1 MATADG
7 RYSITFNG
15 EIYNY
20 LDLRKRLEDE
30 GVEFNTNTDTEV
42 MLRLFAKRGAG
53 CLAHLRGMFAFAIRD
68 DATGELFAA
77 RDRLGIKPFYYY
89 TGGDCFAFASEV
101 RALLASRLVP
111 RALDY
116 VSVNSLLSFG
126 AVQEPRTIIEGVRSL
141 PPGYF
146 IRVSSEGRVV
156 ELSRYWALPRNKQNV
171 DRAAAIAETRA
182 RLDESV
188 RLHLMSDVPLGA
200 FLSSGIDSSSIVALM
215 SRHAPGRVKTFT
227 VVFKEGEFS
236 ERELSRRVAE
246 RWGTAHTE
254 IALSES
260 DMLKEL
266 PEALSGMDQPT
277 IDGVNTW
284 IISRATRRAGITVA
298 LSGLGGDELF
308 GGYPSFQRAA
318 SMRRTGR
325 ALGLLGHGVRR
336 QIGSLVTAMGGGSL
350 AVQKMSAAIEAGSD
364 PLSLYA
370 CSRGLFSRESRNALL
385 KTTATPRSPYDI
397 PEETLALLDEHH
409 ANGDAFNRVSLYEM
423 ALYMGNM
430 LLRDT
435 DAMSMASALEV
446 RVPLIDHELVEWV
459 YALPEELKIG
469 RTKKALLVEAMGDD
483 LFAEV
488 SRGVKKG
495 FALPFE
501 RWLHTALRPFL
512 SDTLNDEVAV
522 GRAGLDG
529 RAVADV
535 VNRFDERSPS
545 TSWSRVWGLAV
556 LVDWCRTNGVEPV
569 G

>member
-1 MATADG
+1 
-7 RYSITFNG
+7 
-15 EIYNY
+15 
-20 LDLRKRLEDE
+20 
-30 GVEFNTNTDTEV
+30 
-42 MLRLFAKRGAG
+42 
-53 CLAHLRGMFAFAIRD
+53 
-68 DATGELFAA
+68 
-77 RDRLGIKPFYYY
+77 
-89 TGGDCFAFASEV
+89 
-101 RALLASRLVP
+101 
-111 RALDY
+111 
-116 VSVNSLLSFG
+116 
-126 AVQEPRTIIEGVRSL
+126 
-141 PPGYF
+141 
-146 IRVSSEGRVV
+146 
-156 ELSRYWALPRNKQNV
+156 
-171 DRAAAIAETRA
+171 
-182 RLDESV
+182 
-188 RLHLMSDVPLGA
+188 
-200 FLSSGIDSSSIVALM
+200 
-215 SRHAPGRVKTFT
+215 
-227 VVFKEGEFS
+227 
-236 ERELSRRVAE
+236 
-246 RWGTAHTE
+246 
-254 IALSES
+254 
-260 DMLKEL
+260 
-266 PEALSGMDQPT
+266 
-277 IDGVNTW
+277 
-284 IISRATRRAGITVA
+284 
-298 LSGLGGDELF
+298 
-308 GGYPSFQRAA
+308 
-318 SMRRTGR
+318 MRRTGR